1 MKRFALDELMRW
13 KNASVRK
20 PLIIQ
25 GARQVGKTWLMRTFG
40 SEAYEQVAYINFEA
54 STSLKTIFKDDFDV
68 KRLLTAFE
76 IETRI
81 KIKPENTLIILD
93 EIQEAE
99 KGITSLKYF
108 FETAPQFHIIAAGS
122 LLGISLHQEHSF
134 PVGKVDFLT
143 LNPMSFK
150 EFLWANGQQQLVELL
165 NQRDWSL
172 IKQFK
177 TRFTEQLRYYYFV
190 GGMPEA
196 VKSFSTYN
204 DFESV
209 RTIQKNILTAYELDF
224 SKHAPAEIVPRIRM
238 MWHAIVTQLAKENR
252 KFIYGHVK
260 QGGRAKDF
268 ELALAWLTDCGLVH
282 KVHRVTKP
290 ALPLAAYQD
299 NASFKLF
306 LVDVG
311 LLGAMGSLS
320 PQTIL
325 DGNEIFSEFKGAM
338 AEQFVLQHLMNEKNV
353 SVFYWS
359 SDTSLAELD
368 FVIQKGD
375 QIIPVEVK
383 AEENL
388 HAKSL
393 KSYYQKF
400 NPIISVRT
408 SLSDYRQD
416 DWLTN
421 IPLYAFENLPF

>member
-54 STSLKTIFKDDFDV
+54 SISLKTIFKDDFDV

-196 VKSFSTYN
+196 VKSFSTHN

-209 RTIQKNILTAYELDF
+209 RTIQKNIITAYELDF

-353 SVFYWS
+353 RVFYWS

-400 NPIISVRT
+400 NPVISVRT